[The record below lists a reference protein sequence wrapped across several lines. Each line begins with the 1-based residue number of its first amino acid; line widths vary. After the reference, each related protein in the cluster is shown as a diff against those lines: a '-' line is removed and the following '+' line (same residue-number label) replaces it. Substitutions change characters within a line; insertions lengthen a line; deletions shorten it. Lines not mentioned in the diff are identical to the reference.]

1 MMVYMKNFIQK
12 KWRISASLVG
22 LFSILNVNAA
32 EEAPGIIGKNEW
44 LFYRYELTEPSHESM
59 TETTL
64 DLIQRFNKVLA
75 ANEVTLALTM
85 VPLKMRIYAEQLPD
99 DIKLND
105 YTAGNAAR
113 MNKALKIA
121 QVNVLD
127 LNTAFMNSSK
137 LNSERPLFFRLDSHW
152 APSGVLVAAEAIKN
166 DIYTN
171 SLLKNAL
178 TSTAQTEFKMVM
190 GSKPR
195 ASKGRDLIAV
205 LPKNSPTFPIEQ
217 VFQMSVSRTQ
227 SAKDDLLSTRSPAG
241 IALVGS
247 SYSKEWTGFPDAL
260 RFMLQRDILSVSV
273 GADQGSWVGM
283 ESYVSDDAF
292 QSSTP
297 KILIWEMPERDMRA
311 PPDFK
316 FREARYIQNNT
327 EWLLRASA
335 WVQRS
340 CKPSAVT
347 AKLAPVGL
355 AENNATAN
363 GNDFATGDT
372 TESDFIEINFNKPT
386 EILDYLAA
394 RITMVGS
401 KKITLE
407 ASGPGAET
415 RRFTVNVPGDDAPH
429 VFKTPLPAK
438 GKGFSKIRIYP
449 GKNNSFALQNLQIC
463 RQPEELLK

>member
-1 MMVYMKNFIQK
+1 MKNFIQTK
-12 KWRISASLVG
+12 RQVSASLVG
-22 LFSILNVNAA
+22 LFCILNVHAA
-32 EEAPGIIGKNEW
+32 DEAAGIIGKNEW
-44 LFYRYELTEPSHESM
+44 LFYRYELTEPSHQPM
-59 TETTL
+59 TEATI

-75 ANEVTLALTM
+75 ANEVNLAVTM
-85 VPLKMRIYAEQLPD
+85 VPLKTRIYAEELPD

-105 YTAGNAAR
+105 YTVGNAAR
-113 MNKALKIA
+113 MNNALKAA

-127 LNTAFMNSSK
+127 INTAFLNSSK

-152 APSGVLVAAEAIKN
+152 SPTGVLTAAEAIKN
-166 DIYTN
+166 DIAAN

-178 TSTAQTEFKMVM
+178 ASTTQTEFKMVM
-190 GSKPR
+190 GNKPR
-195 ASKGRDLIAV
+195 PSKGRDLISV
-205 LPKNSPTFPIEQ
+205 LPKNSPTFPNEL
-217 VFQMSVSRTQ
+217 VFQMSVNRTQ
-227 SAKDDLLSTRSPAG
+227 TTKDDLLGTRAPVG
-241 IALVGS
+241 VGLVGS
-247 SYSKEWTGFPDAL
+247 SYSHEWTGFPNAL

-283 ESYVSDDAF
+283 ESYISDDAF
-292 QSSTP
+292 QSSPP

-347 AKLAPVGL
+347 AKLAPIGL
-355 AENNATAN
+355 AANNATAN
-363 GNDFATGDT
+363 GNDFATGAT

-386 EILDYLAA
+386 EILDYLAT

-438 GKGFSKIRIYP
+438 GKGFSKIRIFP
-449 GKNNSFALQNLQIC
+449 GKNNSFAFQNIQIC
-463 RQPEELLK
+463 RQPEDLLK

>member
-1 MMVYMKNFIQK
+1 MKNFIIK
-12 KWRISASLVG
+12 KWRVSASIVS
-22 LFSILNVNAA
+22 LFSILNVYAA
-32 EEAPGIIGKNEW
+32 EEAAGIIGKNEW

-59 TETTL
+59 TEITL

-75 ANEVTLALTM
+75 ANEVALAVAM
-85 VPLKMRIYAEQLPD
+85 VPLKIRIYAEQLPD
-99 DIKLND
+99 DIKLNN

-113 MNKALKIA
+113 MNKALKNA

-127 LNTAFMNSSK
+127 LNTAFMDSSK
-137 LNSERPLFFRLDSHW
+137 LSSERPLFFRLDSHW
-152 APSGVLVAAEAIKN
+152 SPSGALVAAEAIKN
-166 DIYTN
+166 EIYTN

-195 ASKGRDLIAV
+195 ASKGRDLITV

-217 VFQMSVSRTQ
+217 VYQMSVSRTQ
-227 SAKDDLLSTRSPAG
+227 SAKDDLLSTRSPVG
-241 IALVGS
+241 VALVGS

-260 RFMLQRDILSVSV
+260 RFILQRDVLSVSV

-292 QSSTP
+292 QSSPP

-340 CKPSAVT
+340 CKLSAVT
-347 AKLAPVGL
+347 AKFAPIGL
-355 AENNATAN
+355 AANNATAS
-363 GNDFATGDT
+363 GNDFATGST

-394 RITMVGS
+394 RVTMVGS
-401 KKITLE
+401 KKIILE

-415 RRFTVNVPGDDAPH
+415 RRFTVNVPGDDAQH

-438 GKGFSKIRIYP
+438 EKGYSKIRIFP
-449 GKNNSFALQNLQIC
+449 GKNSSFAFQNLQIC
-463 RQPEELLK
+463 RQPEDLLK